1 MCLHHFIMSLCP
13 HLDGTRWFSL
23 DPVHPTSL
31 SKPPGSSPHPSFDVL
46 DPCVPPSRL
55 WTAHTSLSHSHA
67 TDRWLGCWRGHCTRQ
82 AFLEGSMVWAGAGLS
97 GDCPP
102 RDAHPL
108 VTESPQGPGKV
119 FLAGLVK
126 TEQAPP
132 ARRKTR
138 AQL

>member
-1 MCLHHFIMSLCP
+1 MSTSLHHVTVSPSWWNSVVFAGPSPSYIPLKAPGIFSPPELQCSGPLCASQ
-13 HLDGTRWFSL
+13 LR
-23 DPVHPTSL
+23 
-31 SKPPGSSPHPSFDVL
+31 
-46 DPCVPPSRL
+46 
-55 WTAHTSLSHSHA
+55 TAHTSLSHSHV

-102 RDAHPL
+102 L

-132 ARRKTR
+132 ARRKTQ